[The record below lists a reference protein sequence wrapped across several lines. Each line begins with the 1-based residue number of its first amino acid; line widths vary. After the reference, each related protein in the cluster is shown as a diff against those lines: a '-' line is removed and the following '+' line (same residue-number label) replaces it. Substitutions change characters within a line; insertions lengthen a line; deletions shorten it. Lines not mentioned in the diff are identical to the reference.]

1 MGARGPNQEKW
12 YQEGFQAGRDAGIA
26 VGASTYAKSSDW
38 KRRAVIGSSCALSGA
53 MIFLFLGIYVGLTWM
68 QTAALV
74 GAGSTACGF
83 TSQFFV

>member
-1 MGARGPNQEKW
+1 MAARGPNQEKW
-12 YQEGFQAGRDAGIA
+12 YQEGFQDGRDAGIA

-38 KRRAVIGSSCALSGA
+38 KRRAVIGSSAAFFGA
-53 MIFLFLGIYVGLTWM
+53 MIFLGIGIYVGLTWM

-83 TSQFFV
+83 TSQFIV